1 MAAGGDTVDCFD
13 LTLPTQELF
22 HPRNRIRRL
31 AHRLLG
37 DFLKLFSRHWVQ
49 VVLPLFEI
57 GEKFRIL
64 HSRVERFAEDLDSFG
79 RSAGRAQHR
88 PAQSACR
95 ENHGSETP
103 ARVWSFISIHQL
115 PDRWCFR
122 ELYISLASGLN
133 YVAHKAILAPGVI
146 RLPRQERFDGKSAA
160 MNLAPLDGKIDLR
173 SAGVA
178 CDKIEFCPE
187 GFGKKLR
194 QVVRRIRCSL
204 GPAPRCLL
212 G

>member
-1 MAAGGDTVDCFD
+1 MTAGRDTVDCFD
-13 LTLPTQELF
+13 LSSPTQEFF
-22 HPRNRIRRL
+22 HPRHRIRCL
-31 AHRLLG
+31 AHCVLG
-37 DFLKLFSRHWVQ
+37 DFFKFLSRHRVQ

-64 HSRVERFAEDLDSFG
+64 HSRVERFAEDLESFG

-133 YVAHKAILAPGVI
+133 YVAHKAVLAPSVI
-146 RLPRQERFDGKSAA
+146 W
-160 MNLAPLDGKIDLR
+160 LAR
-173 SAGVA
+173 
-178 CDKIEFCPE
+178 
-187 GFGKKLR
+187 
-194 QVVRRIRCSL
+194 
-204 GPAPRCLL
+204 
-212 G
+212 

>member
-1 MAAGGDTVDCFD
+1 MAAGGDAVDCFD

-37 DFLKLFSRHWVQ
+37 DSLKLFSRHWVQ
-49 VVLPLFEI
+49 VILPLFKI

-64 HSRVERFAEDLDSFG
+64 HGRVERFAEDLDSFG

-103 ARVWSFISIHQL
+103 TRVWSLISVHQL
-115 PDRWCFR
+115 PDRRCFR
-122 ELYISLASGLN
+122 ELHIALAPRLN
-133 YVAHKAILAPGVI
+133 YVAHKATLSPGVI
-146 RLPRQERFDGKSAA
+146 RLSRQERFNGKSAA

-178 CDKIEFCPE
+178 GDKIEFRPE
-187 GFGKKLR
+187 GIVK
-194 QVVRRIRCSL
+194 
-204 GPAPRCLL
+204 
-212 G
+212 